1 MEVGLPGRGMRQ
13 GSPSNRMLVVGR
25 MESGVGMIGVVCV
38 VRDWVARDRMRCT
51 RQDGFR
57 RSAFGI
63 GGCNDIHTHLFGFG
77 AVG

>member
-1 MEVGLPGRGMRQ
+1 MVCMMRSVAGQIGL
-13 GSPSNRMLVVGR
+13 
-25 MESGVGMIGVVCV
+25 VCV

-51 RQDGFR
+51 RRDGFR